1 MQNSSFRR
9 SRASRKVLGDT
20 PRQNID
26 REITLILE
34 NRTPELGQAWT
45 VLSHAGVDPV
55 VVFQSHLPDVMSH
68 ATAIDT
74 EFGWKAL
81 KVLTPFLQNEPNQ
94 CRELLR
100 TINLA
105 TLQRECKNNMRRNVF
120 HYMKWLLRVSMVT
133 FEYVYETGLF
143 DLLTKDHEDDNDI
156 PEEQIIQNVVLITEA
171 LYQMAQNEAP
181 RDVYTNTVHLSMV
194 RIRMICEPAHEISAR
209 VTSEKIL
216 DLAIAII
223 QVGDGSTTLAFI
235 KTTAYARLLAM
246 WDPECESICV
256 KICSLLSL
264 MLEKNREPTGLVVA
278 EMRKR
283 MLPLW
288 LLNNFQVKW
297 EIPRAQIFALF
308 TKLYDPALCSLLDS
322 TVIETILEAL
332 DNGSYLFKLGAMC
345 CCTDIAIKGPRQ
357 IVDLMASRG
366 VFSKIIS
373 LLPDVSETV
382 MVKNVLKDIEE
393 LVSLGEI
400 VLADEDMPVLS
411 ALAAGDDDVAKLAEL
426 VMDQAGPP

>member
-1 MQNSSFRR
+1 MQKPSFRR

-45 VLSHAGVDPV
+45 VLSHQDVDPV
-55 VVFQSHLPDVMSH
+55 AVFQSHLPDVMSH

-74 EFGWKAL
+74 GFGWKAL
-81 KVLTPFLQNEPNQ
+81 KALTPFLRNEPNQ
-94 CRELLR
+94 CRELLK
-100 TINLA
+100 TIDLA
-105 TLQRECKNNMRRNVF
+105 KLQRECKNNMCRNVF
-120 HYMKWLLRVSMVT
+120 HYMKWLLRVSLVT

-143 DLLTKDHEDDNDI
+143 ELLTTDHDDNDV
-156 PEEQIIQNVVLITEA
+156 PEEQVIQNVVLITEA
-171 LYQMAQNEAP
+171 LYQMVQNGTP
-181 RDVYTNTVHLSMV
+181 REVYSNTVHMSMV

-223 QVGDGSTTLAFI
+223 EVGDASTILAFV
-235 KTTAYARLLAM
+235 KTTMYARLLAM

-256 KICSLLSL
+256 KICSLLSM
-264 MLEKNREPTGLVVA
+264 MLENNRGPTELIVV
-278 EMRKR
+278 EVRKR

-297 EIPRAQIFALF
+297 EIPQAQIFAVF
-308 TKLYDPALCSLLDS
+308 TKLYDPSLCSLLDS

-332 DNGSYLFKLGAMC
+332 DNGSYLLKLGAMC

-357 IVDLMASRG
+357 IVDLMASLG

-382 MVKNVLKDIEE
+382 MVENVLGDIEE

-400 VLADEDMPVLS
+400 VLADEDMAVLS
-411 ALAAGDDDVAKLAEL
+411 ALAAGDSDIAKTAEL
-426 VMDQAGPP
+426 VIEQASPP